1 MSGNQRLEEAARI
14 YGEKILK
21 NKMSNRRISR
31 MCGVSLQ
38 DAPKVRKIARQL
50 VLREAEAADVLEAP
64 ETNPYIH
71 ESPYYHN
78 PHTDS
83 YVFTLP
89 GVPKPI
95 VLPGNLVRDLQR
107 AYSSYDGQASSINE
121 CARTFKLPRA
131 WVIKIVRALGLT
143 HDSLPFTPE
152 EMQERDDQSL
162 IEEATQL
169 RAAALYKRL
178 ERDKWKEIQRA
189 ATKWNSFEVNFL
201 RPIMAAIEERPPLP
215 DVPKLQLH
223 DPDFPYVAV
232 VGLSDL
238 HHGKYSDAG
247 EAGEEYNREITRKRL
262 FQATQSALEKLVV
275 FGAPEKFI
283 LPIGSDFLQSD
294 NDSNTTTRG
303 TPQDSDGT
311 PAEMFVTGCQL
322 MEDYVEMLRQ
332 VAPVQLVLMSG
343 NHDRMLGLA
352 VFLTLE
358 ALYRDANDVQVLKD
372 YTCRQ
377 YVSYGSNLI
386 GFVHGDGV
394 KKTGD
399 LAGHM
404 AREVPIDWGA
414 CEHKTIYT
422 GHLHYEKVEV
432 DVAFGVTRRQL
443 PSLSGPDRWHH
454 RSGYVGAPKSL
465 PLFIHDRDEGVV
477 GIVYGKFDKY

>member
-1 MSGNQRLEEAARI
+1 MSDESRLEEAARLH
-14 YGEKILK
+14 GKKILK
-21 NKMSNRRISR
+21 NKMSNRRIAR
-31 MCGVSLQ
+31 MCGVSNQ
-38 DAPKVRKIARQL
+38 EAPKVRMLARENAL
-50 VLREAEAADVLEAP
+50 GGGSAEEEPLE
-64 ETNPYIH
+64 EEGNPYIH
-71 ESPYYHN
+71 ESAYYHN

-83 YVFTLP
+83 YIFSLP
-89 GVPKPI
+89 GVPKPV
-95 VLPGNLVRDLQR
+95 VLPGSVVRDIQR
-107 AYSSYDGQASSINE
+107 AYSSYDGQMSTINE

-131 WVIKIVRALGLT
+131 WLIKILRSLGVT

-152 EMQERDDQSL
+152 EMAERGDNSL
-162 IEEATQL
+162 IEEAAQL

-178 ERDKWKEIQRA
+178 ERDKWSDIQRSA
-189 ATKWNSFEVNFL
+189 AKWNSFEINFL
-201 RPIMAAIEERPPLP
+201 RPIVATLEDRPSIPQ
-215 DVPKLQLH
+215 VPKLELRQ
-223 DPDFPYVAV
+223 PDFPYVAV

-238 HHGKYSDAG
+238 HHGKYSDPG
-247 EAGEEYNREITRKRL
+247 EAGEEYNREITRERL
-262 FQATQSALEKLVV
+262 FKSTKSALEKLVV

-294 NDSNTTTRG
+294 NDNNTTTRG

-322 MEDYVEMLRQ
+322 MEDYVEILRQ
-332 VAPVQLVLMSG
+332 VAPVHLVLMSG
-343 NHDRMLGLA
+343 NHDRLLGLA

-358 ALYRDANDVQVLKD
+358 ALYRDATDVEVLKD

-377 YVSYGSNLI
+377 YVSYGNNLI

-404 AREVPIDWGA
+404 AREVPMDWA
-414 CEHKTIYT
+414 SCDHKTIYT

-454 RSGYVGAPKSL
+454 RAGYVGAPKAL
-465 PLFIHDRDEGVV
+465 PLFIHDEREGVV
-477 GIVYGKFDKY
+477 GIVYGKFDR